1 MYKDQ
6 PSSKTNFSMESKMV
20 RSNIPA
26 FTEPIDFFRFFFIDI
41 LNVIFE

>member
-20 RSNIPA
+20 RSNIPT